1 MASEISNINIQEI
14 IGFDEEKKIIVSSNK
29 ETIKKSYELKSK
41 RITLPVLTK
50 YEKARVIG
58 ERAEQIARGFPPL
71 VDVGELT
78 RPLDIALKE
87 LKEKKIPIMIRRPL
101 PNGTVEVWKI
111 DDLIIPEM

>member
-71 VDVGELT
+71 VYVGELT

-87 LKEKKIPIMIRRPL
+87 
-101 PNGTVEVWKI
+101 
-111 DDLIIPEM
+111 